1 MPSHENAQALIY
13 ALKEAK
19 MSKHRKSYF
28 PQTGFTGIP
37 NELID
42 SEVFMKM
49 TSSAKVAYLLLL
61 RQKREVG
68 QPSVKF
74 PYKDARKYLN
84 ASTFSRAIG
93 ELTEIGLIDLGEAK
107 RMGSDIRQP
116 NIYVFSYRWKTIPI
130 GMAISKRC
138 PKRRNMNRADTG
150 CFSPKIGTVSGKQEV
165 A

>member
-1 MPSHENAQALIY
+1 
-13 ALKEAK
+13 
-19 MSKHRKSYF
+19 MSRHKKSQF

-84 ASTFSRAIG
+84 ASTFSRAID
-93 ELTEIGLIDLGEAK
+93 ELTEVGLIELGEAK

-116 NIYVFSYRWKTIPI
+116 NVYIFSYRWKTIPI
-130 GMAISKRC
+130 GMAISKRY
-138 PKRRNMNRADTG
+138 PKDRNMNRASTG
-150 CFSPKIGTVSGKQEV
+150 CFSPKIGIVNGDQ
-165 A
+165 AAA